1 MRLQSLFE
9 YVRIDPEKLKARLQQ
24 DGGDVATQLKL
35 KYHFGTQPENFA
47 KWLDGLNDIRAR
59 ARILVRIERLAAGN
73 PGDVKP
79 VGEGVSEL
87 RIDYG
92 PGYRVYYKKHG
103 RSVVILLAGG
113 VKRTQSINIKTAL
126 RLAKNL

>member
-47 KWLDGLNDIRAR
+47 KWLEQFD
-59 ARILVRIERLAAGN
+59 
-73 PGDVKP
+73 PSPK
-79 VGEGVSEL
+79 
-87 RIDYG
+87 
-92 PGYRVYYKKHG
+92 
-103 RSVVILLAGG
+103 
-113 VKRTQSINIKTAL
+113 
-126 RLAKNL
+126 